1 MSRIGKKIIQIPKGV
16 EVNLQ
21 GNIIS
26 VKGPKGSLQ
35 RTVRPEFDM
44 KQEDGTLEVTPLV
57 SDRESDS
64 LHGLTR
70 TLIANMVEGVNRGFE
85 KTLEITGVG
94 YKVQLQGRN
103 LLLNLGFSHQIN
115 YPLPEGID
123 AAIEK
128 ATVVTLKGIDKEL
141 IGLVASN
148 LRSLR
153 PPEPYKGKGIKYKG
167 EKIIKKEGK
176 TGK

>member
-26 VKGPKGSLQ
+26 VKGPKGNLQ
-35 RTVRPEFDM
+35 RNLRPEFEM
-44 KQEDGTLEVTPLV
+44 KQEEGTLVVTPIV
-57 SDRESDS
+57 SDREADS

-123 AAIEK
+123 AVIEK

>member
-1 MSRIGKKIIQIPKGV
+1 MSRIGKKIIQIPGGV
-16 EVNLQ
+16 EINQQ
-21 GNIIS
+21 GNILS

-35 RTVRPEFDM
+35 RSVRPEFDL
-44 KQEDGTLEVTPLV
+44 KQEDGKLVVTPLV
-57 SDRESDS
+57 SNKESGS

-70 TLIANMVEGVNRGFE
+70 TLIANMVEGVSRGFE

-94 YKVQLQGRN
+94 YKVQLQERN
-103 LLLNLGFSHQIN
+103 LLLNLGFSHQIS